1 MKSNYGNSWSTYLAC
16 GGARWVQEAIDNAT
30 PANFQAYY
38 DRLKKLTLLRNYTKA
53 GIDVTWI
60 YDPDNLI
67 DADKKQHQL
76 DILDATPLAKVAEKV
91 EFKVTAVREDSVNVV
106 DRNAIRAGDSI
117 FALLDGLKERP
128 EMGLPF
134 NYGSEN
140 DGYSAVMNRVGL
152 GARLGKFYL
161 RSAASGVGKSRSLA
175 ADACMLA
182 CKKIWQNNKWIPLV
196 KNQDLDACHRRGVLF
211 ISTELDI
218 GEVQTLFLS
227 FISGVNEEKILTRC
241 YTPEEEERVYEAAN
255 VLQESPL
262 YIELLPNFTVSDVEN
277 TIRRNHTMNGVNY
290 FFYDYLGTSLG
301 ILEEVAGKARGVSMR
316 EDSILFLLATR
327 LKELAVEQNIFI
339 ESSTQLN
346 ATAKTDPIPDQ
357 NLLRGAKSIADRIDL
372 GTILLNTTSEDIDNL
387 RRAGYI
393 DKVFN
398 GIEPNAKLSIY
409 KNRRG
414 KYVNCF
420 VWMIADK
427 GTCRFV
433 PLGATTWNLEPYE
446 IPPLTLE
453 AYALEDEVAD
463 GV

>member
-1 MKSNYGNSWSTYLAC
+1 M
-16 GGARWVQEAIDNAT
+16 
-30 PANFQAYY
+30 
-38 DRLKKLTLLRNYTKA
+38 
-53 GIDVTWI
+53 
-60 YDPDNLI
+60 
-67 DADKKQHQL
+67 
-76 DILDATPLAKVAEKV
+76 
-91 EFKVTAVREDSVNVV
+91 
-106 DRNAIRAGDSI
+106 
-117 FALLDGLKERP
+117 
-128 EMGLPF
+128 
-134 NYGSEN
+134 
-140 DGYSAVMNRVGL
+140 
-152 GARLGKFYL
+152 
-161 RSAASGVGKSRSLA
+161 
-175 ADACMLA
+175 
-182 CKKIWQNNKWIPLV
+182 
-196 KNQDLDACHRRGVLF
+196 
-211 ISTELDI
+211 
-218 GEVQTLFLS
+218 QTLFLS

-241 YTPEEEERVYEAAN
+241 YTPEEEARVYEAASI
-255 VLQESPL
+255 LQEAPL

-372 GTILLNTTSEDIDNL
+372 GTILLNTTPEDIDNL